1 MENDRPPDHV
11 ISFRVFASSH
21 LSPGFNKM
29 TYHDI
34 LRHYIPWLQNV
45 LFLFLYW
52 TNFPFQPSNEF
63 HALCKVAIKWNTLV
77 IVLQELFPDVY
88 RTSDWWAIKV
98 PLFFFL

>member
-63 HALCKVAIKWNTLV
+63 HALCKVEHSSYCIT
-77 IVLQELFPDVY
+77 
-88 RTSDWWAIKV
+88 RTFSGRVQDI
-98 PLFFFL
+98 